1 MTQLIVSVD
10 DVATLRDVKKA
21 ISLLRGVT
29 AVKVSRKSE
38 DRPNAATL
46 KAMQEAESGDTI
58 KCSGMDEYLRLVRT
72 GSHSDLF

>member
-29 AVKVSRKSE
+29 AVKVGRKSE
-38 DRPNAATL
+38 DGPNAATL

-58 KCSGMDEYLRLVRT
+58 KCNGLDEYLKLV
-72 GSHSDLF
+72 SDGIHD

>member
-1 MTQLIVSVD
+1 MPQLIVSVD
-10 DVATLRDVKKA
+10 DATMLRDVKKA

-38 DRPNAATL
+38 AKPNAATL
-46 KAMQEAESGDTI
+46 KAMQEAESGDTV
-58 KCSGMDEYLRLVRT
+58 KCNGMGKYLKLVRT